1 MESQTR
7 ITNSPISELTRKGWI
22 IKRVIRN
29 NLNVSSHNRSIDYD
43 NVKDVYDCVRVG
55 NPEMV
60 HQLLSGASLKPDS
73 LVLDVGC
80 GTANN
85 TLLFREVARTRMVG
99 IDLSIGM
106 LQKAIEKSREILF
119 IHSPAENL
127 PFKEDTF
134 DFIFM
139 TEVVHHLTNVNASIS
154 EIYRILKPDCTFCI
168 ATQSH
173 KQIEHRMTSRFFP
186 ATVPVDKARYPR
198 IIALE
203 DMQREIGFENVHSKS
218 FEFAPEELGTDYLQ
232 TVEKRGYSMLHKIS
246 DEDYKSGVSQL
257 KAAFSS
263 GEVHL
268 YIAKYTFVWARK

>member
-1 MESQTR
+1 M
-7 ITNSPISELTRKGWI
+7 NSNI
-22 IKRVIRN
+22 
-29 NLNVSSHNRSIDYD
+29 RSIDYD
-43 NVKDVYDCVRVG
+43 NVKDVYDSVRVG

-73 LVLDVGC
+73 IVLDVGC

-85 TLLFREVARTRMVG
+85 TLLFQKVARTKLVG

-106 LQKAIEKSREILF
+106 LQKAVEKSREIHF
-119 IHSPAENL
+119 IHSPAENI

-139 TEVVHHLTNVNASIS
+139 TEVVHHLSDVYATVS
-154 EIYRILKPDCTFCI
+154 EIYRILKPDSTFCI

-173 KQIEHRMTSRFFP
+173 KQIELRMTSRFFP
-186 ATVPVDKARYPR
+186 ATVPIDKARYPR
-198 IIALE
+198 IVELE
-203 DMQREIGFENVHSKS
+203 DMQREIGFNDVHSKS
-218 FEFAPEELGTDYLQ
+218 FEFSPEELGAAYLE

-246 DEDYKSGVSQL
+246 DEDYKSGVTQL

-263 GEVHL
+263 GEVLL